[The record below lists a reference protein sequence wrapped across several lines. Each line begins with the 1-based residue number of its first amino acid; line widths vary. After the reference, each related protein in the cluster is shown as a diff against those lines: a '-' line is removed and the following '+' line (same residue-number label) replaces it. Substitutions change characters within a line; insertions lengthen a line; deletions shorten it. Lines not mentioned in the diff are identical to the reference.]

1 MLKGVKMLSK
11 LNYPPSK
18 NGPFF
23 DHLRFDMKINN
34 NEVVTILKVEEY
46 HLNAKNTVHGGVIA
60 TMLDNVI
67 GDSIAIAVNCSVVT
81 INLNINYV
89 APVKV
94 GSLLTAT
101 GKIIQQGYRIS
112 MAEGIIEDE
121 KGNLIAKGI
130 GTFKIIRK

>member
-1 MLKGVKMLSK
+1 MLSK

-94 GSLLTAT
+94 DSLLTAT

-130 GTFKIIRK
+130 GTFKIIRE

>member
-1 MLKGVKMLSK
+1 MLSK

-23 DHLRFDMKINN
+23 DHLRFDMKIKN

-46 HLNAKNTVHGGVIA
+46 HLNSKNTVHGGVIA

-94 GSLLTAT
+94 DSLLTAT

-130 GTFKIIRK
+130 GTFKIIRE

>member
-23 DHLRFDMKINN
+23 DLLRFDMKINN

-94 GSLLTAT
+94 DSLLTAT

-130 GTFKIIRK
+130 GTFKIIRE